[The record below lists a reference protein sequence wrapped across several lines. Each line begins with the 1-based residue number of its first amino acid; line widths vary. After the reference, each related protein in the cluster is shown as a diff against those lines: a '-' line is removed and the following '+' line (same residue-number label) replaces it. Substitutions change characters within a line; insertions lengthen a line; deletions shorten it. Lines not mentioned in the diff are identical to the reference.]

1 MRKLEVSAASS
12 PCKIPTLSLNT
23 LKMLPDY
30 YYYYYYCVSHL
41 KTWEGRL
48 ISMATDCF
56 RVLTADLWAFMT
68 FGVSL

>member
-1 MRKLEVSAASS
+1 
-12 PCKIPTLSLNT
+12 
-23 LKMLPDY
+23 MLPDY